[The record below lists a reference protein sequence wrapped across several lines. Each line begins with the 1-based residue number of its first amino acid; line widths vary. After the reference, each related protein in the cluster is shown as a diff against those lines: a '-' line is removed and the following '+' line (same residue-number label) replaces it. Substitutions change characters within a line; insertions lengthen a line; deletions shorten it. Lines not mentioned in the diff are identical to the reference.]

1 MRTIGG
7 ALTVTS
13 SGALRDFTGLGALE
27 TVAGAMTVTGNA
39 QLRSFSGLTRLR
51 EVDGDL
57 TITNNPMLPGAT
69 SQAFAQRITVHGT
82 VTVN

>member
-1 MRTIGG
+1 
-7 ALTVTS
+7 
-13 SGALRDFTGLGALE
+13 
-27 TVAGAMTVTGNA
+27 MTVTGNA

-57 TITNNPMLPGAT
+57 TITNNQMLPGAT